1 MLLQQSKQPCQVALL
16 PSRPLSCCGLH
27 SGLAGIKRA
36 SPAHADTRHRR
47 RLYRPEPCD
56 ALSVLASID
65 EEAAVAVLACPHGDP
80 LLQLASPQRGL
91 LLQGMLST
99 QAMSPLLTGNSKTT
113 SLPVSFLYTDPKVS
127 SLYSVE
133 FLSLGSKYTCK
144 HHAQF
149 RCPAHCMTQLVRVP
163 K

>member
-1 MLLQQSKQPCQVALL
+1 MLIHATAAGFIALNHAMRFQSWQALMKKLLSLCLLVLMATRCCSLL
-16 PSRPLSCCGLH
+16 P
-27 SGLAGIKRA
+27 
-36 SPAHADTRHRR
+36 
-47 RLYRPEPCD
+47 
-56 ALSVLASID
+56 
-65 EEAAVAVLACPHGDP
+65 
-80 LLQLASPQRGL
+80 PQRGL